1 MTTNNATQAT
11 GTPQTA
17 VHSLQQITD
26 AYAFCQQMVR
36 SHYENFP
43 VASFILP
50 RRLRQPIS
58 VIYAFARTADDFADE
73 GDWDAETRLMKLGQ
87 YDKYLD
93 AIASGEA
100 IDQPIF
106 IALADVIEKHDLPL
120 QLFHD
125 LITAFRRDV
134 SKKRF
139 TDIDDVWNYCRY
151 SANPVGRLLLH
162 LMDADTAEN
171 LERSDA
177 VCSAL
182 QLINFLQDIEQDFV
196 ENQRIY
202 LPQADLQ
209 RFGVNEEHFRTQRS
223 DDAFAQLLQQQIAYA
238 RKKML
243 FGKPL
248 GRAVG
253 GRFGFQLR
261 LMINGGLRVL
271 ELLERQQGNL
281 FSRPRLSKRDW
292 LWMFVRSL

>member
-1 MTTNNATQAT
+1 M
-11 GTPQTA
+11 P
-17 VHSLQQITD
+17 SSSQQITD
-26 AYAFCQQMVR
+26 AYACCQQMVR
-36 SHYENFP
+36 NHYENFP

-50 RRLRQPIS
+50 KRLRQPIS

-73 GDWDAETRLMKLGQ
+73 GDWDAETRLTKLRE
-87 YDKYLD
+87 YDEYLD
-93 AIASGEA
+93 AIANDEA
-100 IDQPIF
+100 IDNPIF
-106 IALADVIEKHDLPL
+106 IALADVIKKHDLPL

-125 LITAFRRDV
+125 LITAFRLDV

-139 TDIDDVWNYCRY
+139 TDIDDVWDYCRY

-162 LMDADTAEN
+162 LMDAATAKN
-171 LERSDA
+171 LEHSDA

-182 QLINFLQDIEQDFV
+182 QLINFLQDIEQDYV

-209 RFGVNEEHFRTQRS
+209 RFGVNEEHFRTQCS

-238 RKKML
+238 REKML

-253 GRFGFQLR
+253 GRFGVQLR

-292 LWMFVRSL
+292 LWMFLRAL

>member
-1 MTTNNATQAT
+1 MTTNNTAQAT
-11 GTPQTA
+11 GTLQTA
-17 VHSLQQITD
+17 VRSSQQITD
-26 AYAFCQQMVR
+26 AYAYCQQIVR

-50 RRLRQPIS
+50 KHLRQPIS

-73 GDWDAETRLMKLGQ
+73 GDWDTETRLINLGQ
-87 YDKYLD
+87 YDKYL
-93 AIASGEA
+93 ATIADGGA
-100 IDQPIF
+100 VDNPIF
-106 IALADVIEKHDLPL
+106 IALADVIEKHHLPL

-125 LITAFRRDV
+125 LITAFRQDV
-134 SKKRF
+134 SKTRF
-139 TDIDDVWNYCRY
+139 TDIDDVWDYCRY
-151 SANPVGRLLLH
+151 SANPVGRLLLY
-162 LMDADTAEN
+162 LMDAATTDN
-171 LERSDA
+171 LEHSDA

-196 ENQRIY
+196 ENNRIY

-209 RFGVNEEHFRTQRS
+209 RFSVSEEHFRTQLS

-238 RKKML
+238 REKML

-248 GRAVG
+248 GRAVK

-261 LMINGGLRVL
+261 LMINGGLRIL
-271 ELLERQQGNL
+271 ELLEHQQGNL

-292 LWMFVRSL
+292 LWMFFRAL